1 MKAKTFI
8 LRDSFILSNVK
19 LELDKIE
26 LDGKTQVTIS
36 NVGTKS
42 ARQRGL
48 EWILYEAIAKSGK
61 GGKHEDEKNG
71 VHLVC
76 KYRFAVPL
84 FIRDDSFFAEL
95 WTIYR
100 QLYGADEER
109 MLWMVS
115 TQVHTEK
122 FNSSQ
127 MAEYLTELINYYTA
141 RGFELPQPD
150 DKKLLEWRGK

>member
-1 MKAKTFI
+1 VKAEKYTLSSQFI
-8 LRDSFILSNVK
+8 LDNCILDISNRP
-19 LELDKIE
+19 
-26 LDGKTQVTIS
+26 LDGKTTVSIGDTGS
-36 NVGTKS
+36 KS
-42 ARQRGL
+42 SRQRGY

-71 VHLVC
+71 VHMVC

-100 QLYGADEER
+100 QLYGKDPER
-109 MLWMVS
+109 MEWYVAEF
-115 TQVHTEK
+115 VHTER
-122 FNSSQ
+122 FNTSQ

-141 RGFELPQPD
+141 RGFELPEPS
-150 DKKLLEWRGK
+150 DKKLLEWRK

>member
-1 MKAKTFI
+1 MKQLTRILRTQFI
-8 LRDSFILSNVK
+8 LDNVHA
-19 LELDKIE
+19 ELDKQP
-26 LDGKTQVTIS
+26 LDGTVQVTIG

-42 ARQRGL
+42 ARQRGY

-76 KYRFAVPL
+76 KYRFAVPI

-100 QLYGADEER
+100 QLYGSDEER

-122 FNSSQ
+122 FSPSQ

-150 DKKLLEWRGK
+150 DHKLLEWRK